1 MLFSIENREIYVT
14 HLENVAD
21 VRDEFNQQHDQTVRA
36 EIEAFREKA
45 AAFVAGQISDDDFRP
60 YRLRF
65 GCYGQ
70 RQPGV
75 QMMRTKVPG
84 GMLTAE
90 QMERLADVAD
100 FVGGGKGCIPQRGNT
115 CSSSLC
121 RSISSPIPC
130 ICCMTSG

>member
-1 MLFSIENREIYVT
+1 MLFLIEITEIEVLT
-14 HLENVAD
+14 HHESSVAVE
-21 VRDEFNQQHDQTVRA
+21 VRDEFNQHHDQTVRA

-45 AAFVAGQISDDDFRP
+45 TEFIAGKITDDDFRP

-84 GMLTAE
+84 GMLTAA
-90 QMERLADVAD
+90 QMDRLADVPLLPGD
-100 FVGGGKGCIPQRGNT
+100 SRTQRPAG
-115 CSSSLC
+115 L
-121 RSISSPIPC
+121 
-130 ICCMTSG
+130 